1 MTGTWKDMNA
11 IAVAKTKGNE
21 STQWEKNEMTVHFV
35 MDTETDSIL
44 ILFFGGLSLQTQ

>member
-1 MTGTWKDMNA
+1 MTWKDMNA
-11 IAVAKTKGNE
+11 RADAKTKGNE